1 MVLSLNRTLILP
13 TNNTKPLEISDTIL
27 TVPYRGQEYTLPPGG
42 EGVAHLVFDVPI
54 TARSV
59 KGGIYEGDD
68 DGARSNNEALFS
80 IQASVEV
87 KVGMGLGRWVSLFFV
102 SGSPLMSVQEGY

>member
-1 MVLSLNRTLILP
+1 LKILIAQNTNLVLSLNRTLILH
-13 TNNTKPLEISDTIL
+13 TNSTKPLEISDTLL

-59 KGGIYEGDD
+59 RGGTYDGDD
-68 DGARSNNEALFS
+68 DGVRNTSEALFS

-87 KVGMGLGRWVSLFFV
+87 KVGMGLGR
-102 SGSPLMSVQEGY
+102 

>member
-1 MVLSLNRTLILP
+1 MKILIAQNTNLVLSLNRTLILH
-13 TNNTKPLEISDTIL
+13 TNSTKPLEISDTLL

-59 KGGIYEGDD
+59 RGGTYDGDD
-68 DGARSNNEALFS
+68 DGVRNTSEALFS

-87 KVGMGLGRWVSLFFV
+87 KVGMGLGR
-102 SGSPLMSVQEGY
+102 